1 MSAVHLSQK
10 EKNPNNEPANCA
22 PPPPPLLQFLG
33 VKIATMTLTI
43 IPTINSANI
52 PTKYRATKPNI
63 TTMISST
70 NAIHL
75 TKKMKTEFNIS
86 YCYFSPKS

>member
-1 MSAVHLSQK
+1 MFMNLSQK
-10 EKNPNNEPANCA
+10 EENFKNEPANCI
-22 PPPPPLLQFLG
+22 PPLPPLLQFLG

-75 TKKMKTEFNIS
+75 TKKVK
-86 YCYFSPKS
+86 